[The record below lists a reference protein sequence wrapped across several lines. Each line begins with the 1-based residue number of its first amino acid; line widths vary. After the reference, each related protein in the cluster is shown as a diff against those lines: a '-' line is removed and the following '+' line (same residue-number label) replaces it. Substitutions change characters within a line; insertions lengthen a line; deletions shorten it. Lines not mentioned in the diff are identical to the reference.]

1 MRNPRLLK
9 SISRGPYNA
18 SDFPERAGGEFMA
31 DDDYYQ
37 TLGVTRQATPEEI
50 RRAYKKLARQYHPDA
65 NPDDA
70 TAGEKFKQVQEAY
83 SVLNDPEKRAQY
95 DRFGAGFR
103 GAGKGPFQ
111 SWRGGGGAGPID
123 LESIFGGTGIDL
135 GDLFG
140 GGGPRR
146 RGPVSQKGE
155 DVHLD
160 IDIPFQIAAEGG
172 NHGLSL
178 HRDGKPERINVKI
191 PAGVDTGSI
200 IRLAGQG
207 QPGIGGGPAGDLKLT
222 VRVAPHPW
230 FRREGADL
238 LVDVPVTPSEAALGA
253 KVEVPTLTEGRLKL
267 TVPPG
272 TSSGTK
278 LRMRG
283 KGVLDAKSK
292 QRGDL
297 YALVKIVVPPSLS
310 DDAKDLYRRLESAAP
325 LSPREGLW

>member
-1 MRNPRLLK
+1 
-9 SISRGPYNA
+9 
-18 SDFPERAGGEFMA
+18 MA

-37 TLGVTRQATPEEI
+37 TLGVGREATPEEI

-70 TAGEKFKQVQEAY
+70 TAAEKFKQVQEAY
-83 SVLNDPEKRAQY
+83 SVLNDAEKRAQY

-111 SWRGGGGAGPID
+111 TAWGSGGAGAGPID
-123 LESIFGGTGIDL
+123 LESLFGGAGIDL

-140 GGGPRR
+140 GGGRR
-146 RGPVSQKGE
+146 RREPASQKGQ

-172 NHGLSL
+172 NHSL
-178 HRDGKPERINVKI
+178 TLNRGGTAERINVKI
-191 PAGVDTGSI
+191 PAGVDTGSV

-207 QPGIGGGPAGDLKLT
+207 HSGMGGGPAGDLKLT
-222 VRVAPHPW
+222 VHVAPHPW

-238 LVDVPVTPSEAALGA
+238 LVDVPVTPTEAALGA

-267 TVPPG
+267 TVPAG
-272 TSSGTK
+272 TSSATK
-278 LRMRG
+278 LRLRG
-283 KGVLDAKSK
+283 KGVHDAKSK
-292 QRGDL
+292 NKGDL
-297 YALVKIVVPPSLS
+297 YAIVKIVVPPSLS
-310 DDAKDLYRRLESAAP
+310 DEAKDLYRRLDSAAP
-325 LSPREGLW
+325 LSPRDGLW